1 MYKYDNYDQAIVDA
15 RVAEFRDQVKR
26 RLAGEMTEDQ
36 FKPLRL
42 MNGLYL
48 QLHAYMLRVAI
59 PYGTM
64 DSRQMRMLAHIAR
77 KYDRDYGHFTTRQNI
92 QYNWIKLEECA
103 DLLEELA
110 SVEMHAIQTSGNCI
124 RNISSDQYAGA
135 AADEVAD
142 PRPWAELLRQWST
155 FHPEFSHLPRKFKI
169 AVIASPEDR
178 AAMRLHDIGLELVK
192 QDGVLGAR
200 VFVGGGM
207 GRTPMIAPEI
217 NPFVKADD
225 LLSYIEAC
233 LRVYN
238 RYGRRDN
245 IYKAR
250 IKILVHEI
258 GADSYRAQVAEEF
271 AHVKTLDI
279 DPPLAEFD
287 RIAAF
292 FAPPPFIKGDS
303 PLYDEEKEEK
313 GTVPFNDDPEFAAW
327 VDQNVKPHKQPGYA
341 IVNISLK
348 PIGGIPGDA
357 SSAQIDVMA
366 DLAEKYSFDE
376 LRVTHAQN
384 IVLPHVAKR
393 DLHAVWQALNAAELA
408 NANLDLISDI
418 IACPGLDYCSLAN
431 ARSIPVAQKIAT
443 RFADAERQRDLGE
456 LKLKISG
463 CINACGHHH
472 AGHIGILGVDKK
484 GVENYQL
491 TLGGSGAEDVSIGKI
506 TGPGFDE
513 DGIVDAVERATDK
526 YKELREPGE
535 RFVDTYRRVGMDP
548 FKEAIY
554 G

>member
-1 MYKYDNYDQAIVDA
+1 MYKYDTYDQAIVDA

-26 RLAGEMTEDQ
+26 RLAGEITEDQ

-59 PYGTM
+59 PYGTL

-92 QYNWIKLEECA
+92 QYNWIKLEDAGDILA
-103 DLLEELA
+103 DLA

-142 PRPWAELLRQWST
+142 PRPWAELMRQWST
-155 FHPEFSHLPRKFKI
+155 FHPEFSYLPRKFKI
-169 AVIASPEDR
+169 AVIAADEDR
-178 AAMRLHDIGLELVK
+178 AAMRLHDIGIQLVTR
-192 QDGVLGAR
+192 DGKLGAA
-200 VFVGGGM
+200 FYVGGGM
-207 GRTPMIAPEI
+207 GRTPMIAPLIKDYVPIED
-217 NPFVKADD
+217 F
-225 LLSYIEAC
+225 LSYSEAC

-258 GADSYRAQVAEEF
+258 GADEYRRQVEEEF
-271 AHVKTLDI
+271 AHVTTLGI
-279 DPPLAEFD
+279 DPPAAELE
-287 RIAAF
+287 RIAAH
-292 FAPPPFIKGDS
+292 FAPPPFEAGLS
-303 PLYDEEKEEK
+303 
-313 GTVPFNDDPEFAAW
+313 DDIDRSDPDFAVW
-327 VDQNVKPHKQPGYA
+327 IDQNVKPHKQAGYA

-348 PIGGIPGDA
+348 PIEGIPGDA

-384 IVLPHVAKR
+384 IVLPYVAKR
-393 DLHAVWQALNAAELA
+393 DLYAVWQALREADLA
-408 NANLDLISDI
+408 DANLDLISDI

-431 ARSIPVAQKIAT
+431 ARSIPIAQKIAK
-443 RFADAERQRDLGE
+443 RFENLDRQRDLGE

-472 AGHIGILGVDKK
+472 AGHIGILGVDRK

-491 TLGGSGAEDVSIGKI
+491 LLGGSGAEDVSLGTI

-513 DGIVDAVERATDK
+513 DGIVDAVERVTEK
-526 YKELREPGE
+526 YKELREGGE
-535 RFVDTYRRVGMDP
+535 RFVDTYRRVGMAP